1 MDQKN
6 TIVKC
11 ALHNCLFNHNGVCD
25 NYVIN
30 IGADGKCEYYVET
43 ESIRGQK
50 TCHPDCIHFDDSD
63 IMVGPVCLFN
73 HPEPLK
79 DFVEGMP
86 CDYYHKRG
94 HRAKCNMYDDATFNL
109 CSAACHNYDFK
120 GASLYCQLR
129 QEYLGPE
136 RLLKPCDLFVKAEN
150 DKITVKMKIAELNKP
165 NKNKSTIKE
174 VMPECDLPV
183 CDWSCRHAL
192 RDGPS
197 FNPYIWCDLYKM
209 NPAMGLFCSLKEEEK

>member
-11 ALHNCLFNHNGVCD
+11 KAHPNCLFNHNGVCD

-30 IGADGKCEYYVET
+30 IGADGKCESYVET
-43 ESIRGQK
+43 EPIKGQK

-63 IMVGPVCLFN
+63 PMVGPICLFN

-94 HRAKCNMYDDATFNL
+94 QQAKGKFYDDV
-109 CSAACHNYDFK
+109 
-120 GASLYCQLR
+120 
-129 QEYLGPE
+129 
-136 RLLKPCDLFVKAEN
+136 CD
-150 DKITVKMKIAELNKP
+150 DKVTVKIKIAELNKP
-165 NKNKSTIKE
+165 NKNKSTIKDI
-174 VMPECDLPV
+174 VPECDLPV
-183 CDWSCRHAL
+183 CDWFCKHAL
-192 RDGPS
+192 KDGPI
-197 FNPYIWCDLYKM
+197 FNSYIWCDLYKM
-209 NPAMGLFCSLKEEEK
+209 NPAMGFFCSLKEEKNEV

>member
-11 ALHNCLFNHNGVCD
+11 NRSPKCLFEYNGVCD

-30 IGADGKCEYYVET
+30 IGADGQCECYIET
-43 ESIRGQK
+43 EPIKEQK
-50 TCHPDCIHFDDSD
+50 TCQDDCIHFDDSD
-63 IMVGPVCLFN
+63 PMVGPMCLFK

-79 DFVEGMP
+79 EFYKDMP

-94 HRAKCNMYDDATFNL
+94 QRAKCNVYSITRPN
-109 CSAACHNYDFK
+109 K
-120 GASLYCQLR
+120 PIQL
-129 QEYLGPE
+129 
-136 RLLKPCDLFVKAEN
+136 KMTIAEF
-150 DKITVKMKIAELNKP
+150 DKIT
-165 NKNKSTIKE
+165 KNKSTIKD
-174 VMPECDLPV
+174 VMPECDLPI
-183 CDWSCRHAL
+183 CNWSCKYAL

-209 NPAMGLFCSLKEEEK
+209 NPAMGLFCSLKEEEKNEI